1 MIQLQNHQRRLLYPR
16 LSRIWFDSVF
26 NYFIPECPTGWEE
39 WDQFCYKF
47 VRTDL
52 VPMSGAKS
60 ACAQDGAYLLSVNS
74 DLEHSFIVQQLDSH
88 DPGQR
93 KYVSLFLIVTR
104 NWLFK
109 FFKVCATL
117 IGPIHWFPHVC
128 QYWWTIIIV

>member
-1 MIQLQNHQRRLLYPR
+1 MLNILDNYYHNSP
-16 LSRIWFDSVF
+16 
-26 NYFIPECPTGWEE
+26 YFIPECPTGWEE

-52 VPMSGAKS
+52 VPMSGAKT

-93 KYVSLFLIVTR
+93 KCVSFLIILQGRGITKLNVFSAGQVGGISTFWYLPR
-104 NWLFK
+104 HHRDLFHFTK
-109 FFKVCATL
+109 LEPPT
-117 IGPIHWFPHVC
+117 
-128 QYWWTIIIV
+128 